1 MEYEDKRVAS
11 LWLADE
17 LWQLGAIQFGDFSLG
32 TAVHSPVYV
41 NLRLL
46 ISNPAALRE
55 AAEVMLEEV
64 RTLQSMRHPRLAHY
78 DLVAGVPFGG
88 LHLATAFSLLS
99 GTPLIYLH
107 PTKDGEGHVIEGAY
121 SSGQTVLI
129 IDDLITG
136 GRSIL
141 QTAAHLEAEN
151 LIVEDALVLLD
162 RQQGGQNGAE
172 RGCLVSH
179 QALEHSRRAPVSPVG
194 QKNRDARSTGRFG
207 IDRAT
212 SAAERANPVLRFA
225 RTAGI
230 VEGMRRC
237 RRMG

>member
-1 MEYEDKRVAS
+1 MEHGDKRVAN

-32 TAVHSPVYV
+32 TAVHSPVYE

-64 RTLQSMRHPRLAHY
+64 RTLQNMRHPRLAHY

-107 PTKDGEGHVIEGAY
+107 PAKDGPGHVIEGTY
-121 SSGQTVLI
+121 SGGQTVLI
-129 IDDLITG
+129 IDDLTTG

-141 QTAAHLEAEN
+141 QTAARLEEEN
-151 LIVEDALVLLD
+151 LLVEDALVLID
-162 RQQGGQNGAE
+162 RQHGGQMRLKREGIN
-172 RGCLVSH
+172 
-179 QALEHSRRAPVSPVG
+179 LEAILTLE
-194 QKNRDARSTGRFG
+194 A
-207 IDRAT
+207 
-212 SAAERANPVLRFA
+212 VLRYLG
-225 RTAGI
+225 TSNKISPEWYHTCLEYLGKPHDSL
-230 VEGMRRC
+230 
-237 RRMG
+237 

>member
-1 MEYEDKRVAS
+1 MEHDDKRVAN

-17 LWQLGAIQFGDFSLG
+17 LWQLGAIQAGDFSLG

-78 DLVAGVPFGG
+78 DLIAGVPFGG

-107 PTKDGEGHVIEGAY
+107 PAKNGQGHIIEGTY
-121 SSGQTVLI
+121 SGGQTVLI

-141 QTAAHLEAEN
+141 QTAARLEEEN

-162 RQQGGQNGAE
+162 RQQGGQMRLKREGIN
-172 RGCLVSH
+172 
-179 QALEHSRRAPVSPVG
+179 LEAILTLE
-194 QKNRDARSTGRFG
+194 A
-207 IDRAT
+207 
-212 SAAERANPVLRFA
+212 VLRYLG
-225 RTAGI
+225 TSNKISPEWYHQCLEYLGKPHDNL
-230 VEGMRRC
+230 
-237 RRMG
+237 

>member
-1 MEYEDKRVAS
+1 MEYEDKRVAN

-64 RTLQSMRHPRLAHY
+64 RTLQNMRHPRLAYY

-99 GTPLIYLH
+99 GTPMIYLH
-107 PTKDGEGHVIEGAY
+107 PTKDGQEHVIEGTY
-121 SSGQTVLI
+121 SSGQTVL
-129 IDDLITG
+129 
-136 GRSIL
+136 
-141 QTAAHLEAEN
+141 
-151 LIVEDALVLLD
+151 D
-162 RQQGGQNGAE
+162 RQQGGQM
-172 RGCLVSH
+172 CLKREGINL
-179 QALEHSRRAPVSPVG
+179 AAILTLEA
-194 QKNRDARSTGRFG
+194 
-207 IDRAT
+207 
-212 SAAERANPVLRFA
+212 VLRYLG
-225 RTAGI
+225 TSNKISPEWYHQSLEYLGKPHNSL
-230 VEGMRRC
+230 
-237 RRMG
+237 